1 MDAES
6 NQFPTDGLPEED
18 YQNEDCLN
26 LTVTVPKDHLHRES
40 KLPVLLFLHGGA
52 FFLGAHT
59 RPCYSP
65 LTFCTQALEASKPLV
80 FVAANYRLGALG
92 FFHSPEAFNLIPPNN
107 GLHDQ
112 LRCFEWIRN
121 NIADFNGD
129 PENITAIGQ
138 SAGGESLSLHNIS
151 GNATPLYKRSIMF
164 AGSPVT
170 MPSKTPQQHQDN
182 ILEQAQKLDIPT
194 SDRSSE
200 DIAKDMINIDV
211 AKIRDLSFVGAPCS
225 SSEILPYDKPTMLLT
240 RKQPKTQVPWLEAQ
254 IVGSAT
260 FDGAISYNMMSK
272 DPSRKAHATS
282 FIGIAKDV
290 LKEPQALLDLYGIT
304 ADDADDVALRKICQF
319 ESDIGFFAGALSEAL
334 GAESSRTDTY
344 FSLFD
349 LGNPFDGPLEQGKF
363 ATHTWDI
370 VALLGAYEDRL
381 NQDYKMHIRDWR
393 SKIVDFVYGQQPW
406 AKWDTKEGKAFV
418 ISNDGTQMEGNRD
431 YLEGIRR
438 GRLLKIA
445 EKEVGEEGWDLLWE
459 GVCRRFLMSRK

>member
-18 YQNEDCLN
+18 YQDEDCLN
-26 LTVTVPKDHLHRES
+26 LTVTAPRDHLHRDS

-65 LTFCTQALEASKPLV
+65 LTFCRQALEASTPLV

-92 FFHSPEAFNLIPPNN
+92 FFHSPEASDLIPPNN

-121 NIADFNGD
+121 NIAGFNGD
-129 PENITAIGQ
+129 PDNITAIG
-138 SAGGESLSLHNIS
+138 H
-151 GNATPLYKRSIMF
+151 IMF

-170 MPSKTPQQHQDN
+170 MPSKTPQQHQEN
-182 ILEQAQKLDIPT
+182 FLQQAQKLDIPT

-200 DIAKDMINIDV
+200 DIAKDMIDIDV
-211 AKIRDLSFVGAPCS
+211 SKIRDLSFVGAPCS

-240 RKQPKTQVPWLEAQ
+240 RKQPETQVSWLEAQ

-272 DPSRKAHATS
+272 DPSRTDHARS
-282 FIGIAKDV
+282 FIGIARDV
-290 LKEPQALLDLYGIT
+290 LKEPQALLDLYEVK
-304 ADDADDVALRKICQF
+304 ADDPDDAALRKVSQF

-334 GAESSRTDTY
+334 GAEPSRTDTY
-344 FSLFD
+344 FTLFD
-349 LGNPFDGPLEQGKF
+349 LGNPFDGPLEKGKF

-370 VALLGAYEDRL
+370 VALLGAYEDRSS
-381 NQDYKMHIRDWR
+381 QDYKDHIRDWR
-393 SKIVDFVYGQQPW
+393 SRITKFVYGEKPW
-406 AKWDTKEGKAFV
+406 GEWDAKEGKAF
-418 ISNDGTQMEGNRD
+418 IICNDGTRMESNQD
-431 YLEGIRR
+431 YLGETRR
-438 GRLLKIA
+438 GKLLKIA
-445 EKEVGEEGWDLLWE
+445 EKEAGEEGWDLLWE
-459 GVCRRFLMSRK
+459 GVCRRFLMSGK